1 MTNIP
6 YITAK
11 ARFIK
16 MIVIGLISSILTAIT
31 VNLAQIVPES
41 YQWSIPLLTT
51 ILTAT
56 GAYFEKYNKEQKK
69 IDYKQKADAENQI
82 DTEN

>member
-41 YQWSIPLLTT
+41 YSWAIPLLTT

-56 GAYFEKYNKEQKK
+56 GAYMEKYNKEDKK
-69 IDYKQKADAENQI
+69 IKAQEKAETENQI